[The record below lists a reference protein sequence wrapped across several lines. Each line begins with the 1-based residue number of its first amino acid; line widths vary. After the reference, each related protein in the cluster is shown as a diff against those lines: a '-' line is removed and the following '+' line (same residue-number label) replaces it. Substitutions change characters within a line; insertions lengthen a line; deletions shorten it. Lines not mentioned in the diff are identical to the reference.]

1 MSLDVLA
8 RYLLLLPEAR
18 LQMYNKTP
26 EDINT
31 LVQGIQRDALLQ
43 TKAIILILFGKHNN
57 KLVYVCYSEIKMLQ
71 MLRCKNVPLFDG
83 TKKSTNFVLM

>member
-26 EDINT
+26 EDINM
-31 LVQGIQRDALLQ
+31 LVQGIQRNALRQ
-43 TKAIILILFGKHNN
+43 TKAMILILFGKH
-57 KLVYVCYSEIKMLQ
+57 
-71 MLRCKNVPLFDG
+71 
-83 TKKSTNFVLM
+83 STINGSTV